1 MAAVTTTLPLFWHLS
16 SANKGE
22 RIDASVKLVAAL
34 QQFKENRSAETSKKL
49 GSGDETEEE
58 EEDGS
63 QDKEDDEVKTY
74 SSKLDSDNAP
84 DVAYAVRRLIRGLAS
99 PRESSRLGFAVALTE
114 ILSRIDTV
122 TCEQILVLLWNAS
135 QTSGSMSGQEERD
148 MLFARLFGLKCIVQ
162 SGLLFNQKPLRL
174 SSTGSS
180 SLKGFEIFLTEL
192 LELGEKKSWL
202 RESCWWTLLSAV
214 NALSK
219 SSVPWKEKAYDFLF
233 DCIYVK
239 DKTWSP
245 EKVALT
251 LNVQKTHRD
260 ADWEAICGT
269 YFKGS
274 DLLSTSNLPLLG
286 RLLKT
291 SFPEGVEDDAAKHAV
306 GPWKPQLHF
315 VWDVILN
322 ELLPTEGSTSS
333 GSFQDFYRIVVDE
346 TLFSSSSSPQR
357 KYWGFLVFQKALH
370 RVPTSQLPML
380 FTKNFMRTWINQ
392 LAKDDRYLH
401 RIARQ
406 VTSDVQSVAEKDP
419 KAGFTLVLQLT
430 GTNGSY
436 QFDRITKTKT
446 VETILS
452 STDSTGIKEYM
463 SFLFKQVNGD
473 DQGDSPASID
483 SRRMWVID
491 QLSTLI
497 RKGSIP
503 KTDEDI
509 QIALEWLATHG
520 FFKVVKT
527 SSNSENDALHNIPD
541 PSFSDEIR
549 TVCRNKLL
557 ACLGDLTSVTGT
569 VDTSEDKGVKV
580 PGVTSDGEFWTS
592 KVLKTIIELE
602 KDSKHVE
609 LLHHLEDN
617 ELEVRNRVLSLI
629 KNIKA
634 SRMNYEAARGAE
646 LLLGALVLKCLSD
659 GEDKTGW
666 EDVKECTEQ
675 FAKLLLAP
683 DAKAKKK
690 RREPKRTEIEDKS
703 SDRPPLDLVVDVII
717 GLLENSTSFT
727 RVISDQSFGML
738 ASLVTDSTVDLILA
752 QLERRDPNE
761 DVMEEDDESDDDSE
775 DSENPGN
782 GSKGGTD
789 DDGTGS
795 TPSSDND
802 EEEDLDDEGT
812 EALRKALQAT
822 VSGKEDGEDGEES
835 DISLDASDLDDEQM
849 MVIDEK
855 LAAVFRERSAG
866 RRKGRDVGAQR
877 EATYFKNR
885 VLDLVET
892 YMKRQPS
899 SRLIL
904 RFILPL
910 VELVATSS
918 SDEKQLSDKAKG
930 ILRSRLSK
938 TKDAPAI
945 DDTSKEAELL
955 ESLHLRAR
963 KAHSQDTVSII
974 SICSLFVTKAL
985 IINDERTVLRI
996 YKESITDFFTH
1007 KASSLNPAFIVDFI
1021 RRHPHLAWSIR
1032 SRITEALGNSVN
1044 GYRQSQ
1050 AFSILQTVLT
1060 SLPQPEAKKDEILAF
1075 TSEMSKS
1082 FLDVSN
1088 RSCVAEKPLMNSA
1101 HMKQAL
1107 KVVLSLVRFTKRF
1120 CTNSAKFEEAWRAEE
1135 WGKLSAALSSSEHF
1149 KASTSL
1155 ASTCQQISKLIRLV
1169 GQKNGESS
1177 SKSARKRKQDVEAQ
1191 GVEEDEPSSR
1201 KPKRKKVRKAPK
1213 TADS

>member
-34 QQFKENRSAETSKKL
+34 QQFQENRSPETSKRL
-49 GSGDETEEE
+49 GPGDEIDEEE
-58 EEDGS
+58 EEDGGA
-63 QDKEDDEVKTY
+63 DKEDDEIKTY

-84 DVAYAVRRLIRGLAS
+84 DVAYAIRRLVRGLAS

-122 TCEQILVLLWNAS
+122 TCEQILVLLKNAS

-148 MLFARLFGLKCIVQ
+148 MLFARLFGLKCVVQ

-202 RESCWWTLLSAV
+202 RESCWWTLLSAAD
-214 NALSK
+214 ALSK
-219 SSVPWKEKAYDFLF
+219 SSVPWKEKAYDLLF
-233 DCIYVK
+233 DRIYVK

-251 LNVQKTHRD
+251 LNVQKAHRD
-260 ADWEAICGT
+260 ADWEAVCST

-274 DLLSTSNLPLLG
+274 DLLLTSNLPLLG

-291 SFPEGVEDDAAKHAV
+291 SYPEGVEDDAAKHAV

-315 VWDVILN
+315 VWDVILD
-322 ELLPTEGSTSS
+322 ELLPTEGSASS

-401 RIARQ
+401 KIARQ
-406 VTSDVQSVAEKDP
+406 VTSDVQSVVEKDP

-473 DQGDSPASID
+473 GQGNSLTSID
-483 SRRMWVID
+483 SRRVWVID

-503 KTDEDI
+503 KTDENI

-520 FFKVVKT
+520 FFKVIKK
-527 SSNSENDALHNIPD
+527 SSKSENVALHNIPE
-541 PSFSDEIR
+541 PSFSDEVR
-549 TVCRNKLL
+549 AACRNKLL

-569 VDTSEDKGVKV
+569 VDTSDDKGVKV
-580 PGVTSDGEFWTS
+580 PGVAFDGEFWTS

-609 LLHHLEDN
+609 LLHHLEDS
-617 ELEVRNRVLSLI
+617 ELEVRNRALSLI

-634 SRMNYEAARGAE
+634 SHMNYEAARGAE
-646 LLLGALVLKCLSD
+646 LLLGALILKCLCD
-659 GEDKTGW
+659 GEDEAGW

-675 FAKLLLAP
+675 FTKLLPAP

-690 RREPKRTEIEDKS
+690 RKEPVRADIEDKS
-703 SDRPPLDLVVDVII
+703 ADRPPVDLVVDVII

-761 DVMEEDDESDDDSE
+761 DVVEEDDESDNDSE
-775 DSENPGN
+775 DS
-782 GSKGGTD
+782 GSSSKDGTD
-789 DDGTGS
+789 DDENES
-795 TPSSDND
+795 ASSPEID
-802 EEEDLDDEGT
+802 EEEGLDDEGT
-812 EALRKALQAT
+812 EALRNALQAA
-822 VSGKEDGEDGEES
+822 VSGKEDGENGEDS

-849 MVIDEK
+849 MAIDEK

-866 RRKGRDVGAQR
+866 RRKGKDVGAQR

-945 DDTSKEAELL
+945 DETLKGVELL

-985 IINDERTVLRI
+985 INNDEKTVLRI
-996 YKESITDFFTH
+996 YEESITDFFTH
-1007 KASSLNPAFIVDFI
+1007 KASSLNPAFIVDFT
-1021 RRHPHLAWSIR
+1021 RRHPHSAWSIR
-1032 SRITEALGNSVN
+1032 SRIIEALGNSVN

-1050 AFSILQTVLT
+1050 AFNILQTVLT
-1060 SLPQPEAKKDEILAF
+1060 SLPQPDAKKDEILAF

-1082 FLDVSN
+1082 FLDVFNSA
-1088 RSCVAEKPLMNSA
+1088 CVVEKPLMNSA

-1107 KVVLSLVRFTKRF
+1107 KIVLSLVRFTKRF
-1120 CTNSAKFEEAWRAEE
+1120 STDSAKFEEAWRSKK
-1135 WGKLSAALSSSEHF
+1135 WGKLSTALSSSEHF

-1155 ASTCQQISKLIRLV
+1155 ASTCQQISKLTRLD
-1169 GQKNGESS
+1169 GQKNEDSCD
-1177 SKSARKRKQDVEAQ
+1177 KSVRKRKQDAGTQ
-1191 GVEEDEPSSR
+1191 GVTEDEPSSR
-1201 KPKRKKVRKAPK
+1201 QPKRKKVRKAPK
-1213 TADS
+1213 SADS

>member
-1 MAAVTTTLPLFWHLS
+1 MAAVATTLPLFWHLS

-34 QQFKENRSAETSKKL
+34 QQFQENRSTETSKTL
-49 GSGDETEEE
+49 GSGDEIDEEE

-63 QDKEDDEVKTY
+63 EDKEDDEVKAY
-74 SSKLDSDNAP
+74 SSKLDSNNAP
-84 DVAYAVRRLIRGLAS
+84 DVAYAIRRLIRGLAS

-114 ILSRIDTV
+114 ILSRLDTV
-122 TCEQILVLLWNAS
+122 TCEQILVLLKNAS

-162 SGLLFNQKPLRL
+162 SGLLLNQKPLRL
-174 SSTGSS
+174 SSTSSS
-180 SLKGFEIFLTEL
+180 SLKGFETFLTEL

-214 NALSK
+214 TALTK
-219 SSVPWKEKAYDFLF
+219 SSVPWKEKAYELLF
-233 DCIYVK
+233 DRVYVK

-251 LNVQKTHRD
+251 LNVQKTRRD
-260 ADWEAICGT
+260 ADWDAVCGT

-274 DLLSTSNLPLLG
+274 DLLATSNLPLLG

-291 SFPEGVEDDAAKHAV
+291 SYAEGVEDDAAKHAA

-315 VWDVILN
+315 VWDVILD
-322 ELLPTEGSTSS
+322 ELLPAEGSVSS
-333 GSFQDFYRIVVDE
+333 GSLQDFYRIVVDE
-346 TLFSSSSSPQR
+346 ILFSSSSSPKR

-370 RVPTSQLPML
+370 RAPTSQLPML

-401 RIARQ
+401 KIAQQ
-406 VTSDVQSVAEKDP
+406 VTCDVQSVVEKDP

-463 SFLFKQVNGD
+463 NFLFKQVNAG
-473 DQGDSPASID
+473 DQGDSPTSID

-503 KTDEDI
+503 KTDENI
-509 QIALEWLATHG
+509 RIALEWLATHG
-520 FFKVVKT
+520 FFKVVKN
-527 SSNSENDALHNIPD
+527 SSKSENVALHNIPE
-541 PSFSDEIR
+541 PSFSDEVR
-549 TVCRNKLL
+549 AACRNKLL

-580 PGVTSDGEFWTS
+580 PGVASDGEFWTS
-592 KVLKTIIELE
+592 EVLKTIIELE

-617 ELEVRNRVLSLI
+617 ELEVRNQALSLI
-629 KNIKA
+629 KNIEA
-634 SRMNYEAARGAE
+634 SHMNYMAARGAE
-646 LLLGALVLKCLSD
+646 LLLGALILKCLSD
-659 GEDKTGW
+659 GENEAGW

-675 FAKLLLAP
+675 FTKLLPAL
-683 DAKAKKK
+683 DVKAKKK
-690 RREPKRTEIEDKS
+690 RKESKRADKEDEP
-703 SDRPPLDLVVDVII
+703 SDRPPVDLVVDVII

-727 RVISDQSFGML
+727 RVIADQSFGML
-738 ASLVTDSTVDLILA
+738 ASLVNDSTVDLILT

-761 DVMEEDDESDDDSE
+761 DVLEEDDESDDDSE
-775 DSENPGN
+775 DSGIS
-782 GSKGGTD
+782 SKDGTD
-789 DDGTGS
+789 DDENES
-795 TPSSDND
+795 ASSPDNG
-802 EEEDLDDEGT
+802 EEEELDDEGT
-812 EALRKALQAT
+812 EALRKALQAA
-822 VSGKEDGEDGEES
+822 VSGREDEDGEES
-835 DISLDASDLDDEQM
+835 DISLDASDLDNEQM
-849 MVIDEK
+849 MAIDEK
-855 LAAVFRERSAG
+855 LAAVFRERSSG
-866 RRKGRDVGAQR
+866 RRKGKDVGAQR

-885 VLDLVET
+885 VLDLVEM

-899 SRLIL
+899 SRLIF

-910 VELVATSS
+910 IELAATSS

-930 ILRSRLSK
+930 ILRSQLSK
-938 TKDAPAI
+938 TKDAPTI
-945 DDTSKEAELL
+945 DDASKGVQLL

-974 SICSLFVTKAL
+974 SICSLFVAKAL
-985 IINDERTVLRI
+985 IRNDERAVLRI
-996 YKESITDFFTH
+996 YEESIADFFTR
-1007 KASSLNPAFIVDFI
+1007 KASSLNPAFIVDFT

-1032 SRITEALGNSVN
+1032 SCITEALGNSVN

-1082 FLDVSN
+1082 FLDALN
-1088 RSCVAEKPLMNSA
+1088 KSCVAEKPLMNSA

-1107 KVVLSLVRFTKRF
+1107 RVVLSSVRFTKRF
-1120 CTNSAKFEEAWRAEE
+1120 TTNSAEFEKAWNTEE
-1135 WGKLSAALSSSEHF
+1135 WEKLSAALSSSEHF
-1149 KASTSL
+1149 KASRSL
-1155 ASTCQQISKLIRLV
+1155 ASTCQQISKLTRLE

-1177 SKSARKRKQDVEAQ
+1177 SRSARKRKQYAEAQ
-1191 GVEEDEPSSR
+1191 DVVEDEPSSK
-1201 KPKRKKVRKAPK
+1201 KPRRKKVRKAPK
-1213 TADS
+1213 SADG